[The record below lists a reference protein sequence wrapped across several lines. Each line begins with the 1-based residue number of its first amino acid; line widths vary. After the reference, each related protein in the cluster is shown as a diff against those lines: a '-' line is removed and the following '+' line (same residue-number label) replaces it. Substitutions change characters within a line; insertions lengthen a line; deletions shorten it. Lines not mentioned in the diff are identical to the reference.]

1 MKRLVL
7 LGGGHAHVHVLK
19 SIGDALDPTV
29 SVTLVSP
36 VDRQVYSGMVP
47 GHVAGH
53 YALDECA
60 IDLAPLAQRARA
72 LVVRSRAT
80 LVNASMR
87 EVICANGEIVPYDVL
102 SIDVGAH
109 VAGGSV
115 RGVAGHAIA
124 MRPLE
129 RFVEGWERVLA
140 RVKSGGANA
149 VSVVGG
155 GAAGVEIAFAMDH
168 RFRREAGD
176 GAPHVRIISDAR
188 VIVPEQSVEVRGRIL
203 RLAHA
208 RNIGIHPESL
218 VTEVGPGFLRIK
230 DSIEFATDAT
240 FWVTGA
246 AAHAFIGESGLRTDE
261 RGFLAVNDFLQSLS
275 HPEVFGVGDCAT
287 NVANPR
293 AKSGVFAVRAGPALT
308 ANLLAAL
315 HGGILER
322 HVSRRRFLALISCG
336 SRYAVGAYGPLCLE
350 GCLVWRWKD
359 RIDRRYVAAYSR
371 GTLPGI

>member
-19 SIGDALDPTV
+19 LIGDALDPMV
-29 SVTLVSP
+29 SVTLVTP
-36 VDRQVYSGMVP
+36 VERQLYSGMVP
-47 GHVAGH
+47 GYVAGH
-53 YALDECA
+53 YLLDECA
-60 IDLAPLAQRARA
+60 IDLVPLAQRARA

-80 LVNASMR
+80 LVNTSMR

-102 SIDVGAH
+102 SIDVGADI
-109 VAGGSV
+109 AGGGT

-140 RVKSGGANA
+140 RVKAGGTNA
-149 VSVVGG
+149 VSIVGG

-168 RFRREAGD
+168 RFRHEVAE
-176 GAPHVRIISDAR
+176 GAPHVRIITDAR
-188 VIVPEQSVEVRGRIL
+188 AIVPEHSVEVRGRFL
-203 RLAHA
+203 RLARA
-208 RNIGIHPESL
+208 RNIGIHPESP

-246 AAHAFIGESGLRTDE
+246 SAHPFIRESGLRTDE
-261 RGFLAVNDFLQSLS
+261 RGYLAVNDFLQSLS
-275 HPEVFGVGDCAT
+275 HPEVFGVGDCAS

-293 AKSGVFAVRAGPALT
+293 AKSGVFAVRAGPALA

-315 HGGILER
+315 RGGILER
-322 HVSRRRFLALISCG
+322 HVSRRRFLALVSCG
-336 SRYAVGAYGPLCLE
+336 SRYAVGAYGGLSLE
-350 GCLVWRWKD
+350 GRLAWRWKD

-371 GTLPGI
+371 GSLPGI